1 MTAAGVTAVRVI
13 DGAHGPLR
21 VMPGACV
28 CWRGDRAVLHPGHC
42 CLTGLPDQG
51 DDAAWE
57 LIHAGDDPH
66 CGHVLPL
73 DKEPDS

>member
-1 MTAAGVTAVRVI
+1 MTGATAVRI
-13 DGAHGPLR
+13 IPGAHGPLR

-28 CWRGDRAVLHPGHC
+28 RWTGDRAVLHPGHC
-42 CLTGLPDQG
+42 CLADLPPQG

-57 LIHAGDDPH
+57 LIHAQGAH

-73 DKEPDS
+73 DKEPDN